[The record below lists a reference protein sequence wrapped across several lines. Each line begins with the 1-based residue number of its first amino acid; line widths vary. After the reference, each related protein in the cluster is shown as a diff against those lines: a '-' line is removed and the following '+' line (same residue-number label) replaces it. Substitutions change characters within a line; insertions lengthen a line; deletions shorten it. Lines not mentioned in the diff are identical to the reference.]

1 MAIIGYLLSCVFI
14 HWYKLDESLYAT
26 ILESI
31 AVVEFLLGT
40 LFVDSAVRY
49 FSLLFYRKVTIFM
62 LTELLTFFKVLT
74 VLTGVNR
81 GVNTTC

>member
-1 MAIIGYLLSCVFI
+1 MGEEIQGISGKGRYVWSSDMAIIGYLLSCVFI
-14 HWYKLDESLYAT
+14 HWYKLDESLHAT

-62 LTELLTFFKVLT
+62 
-74 VLTGVNR
+74 
-81 GVNTTC
+81 C